1 MDIQGLRR
9 EYQERPLRRKDL
21 APNPL
26 DQLLQW
32 IQEAAE
38 AGISEGNAM
47 SLATASPDGVPSLRT
62 ILAKTIDQKRITF
75 FTNYNSRKG
84 RELLA
89 NPIAAANFFWREFER
104 QVTLEGFVQKA
115 SIDDSIRYWQTRPR
129 GSQLGAWASSQGEA
143 ISSRDVLERRL
154 EELTA
159 RFHGGPVPLPPFWG
173 GFMLLAQRVEVWQG
187 RRDRLHDRFQY
198 LLQEGQWVIERLSP

>member
-1 MDIQGLRR
+1 MQGLRR
-9 EYQERPLRRKDL
+9 EYQERPLRRVDL

-38 AGISEGNAM
+38 AGISEVNAM
-47 SLATASPDGVPSLRT
+47 SLATASPDGAPSLRT
-62 ILAKTIDQKRITF
+62 ILAKTIDQKSITF

-89 NPIAAANFFWREFER
+89 NPIAVVNFFWREFER
-104 QVTLEGFVQKA
+104 QVTVEGSVKKA
-115 SIDDSIRYWQTRPR
+115 SSEDSVRYWQTRPR
-129 GSQLGAWASSQGEA
+129 GSQLSAWASSQGEV

-159 RFHGGPVPLPPFWG
+159 RFHGRPIPLPPFWG
-173 GFMLLAQRVEVWQG
+173 GFMLIAQRVEVWQG